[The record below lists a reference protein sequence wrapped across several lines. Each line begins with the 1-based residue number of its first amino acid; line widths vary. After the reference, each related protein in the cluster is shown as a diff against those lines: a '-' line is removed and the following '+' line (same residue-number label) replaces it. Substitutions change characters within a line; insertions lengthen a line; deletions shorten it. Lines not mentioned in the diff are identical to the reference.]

1 MGRLAKLPLG
11 LRILAGLLLGVCVGI
26 AMPAPG
32 IAAWSDNVANVAR
45 VAGQLWLAALQMT
58 VLPLVFALLTTGLSR
73 SPGIS
78 GAGGSIARRTVIVF
92 AVLYSLSIVVA
103 VALNSLLLSIWP
115 VSQGAVTAV
124 QSVSASADPG
134 DVPNASEII
143 VSMVPSNVFSA
154 FAAGAMLPVVLFAIL
169 FGLAMRH
176 VEQMKRERVGEFIDA
191 IAAIMFKIVEWVLFL
206 APLGVFGLVVATV
219 HDTGLA
225 IVWALAGYL
234 RHVLTLVTLILLI
247 AYPVAVLWGRIALAK
262 FAAAVAPSQLVA
274 LSTQSSVGSLPVMLK
289 SAKKLGVADEVAGVT
304 LPLAVSIFRFAGPP
318 VTLTV
323 AAYAAAGA
331 GVPIGIWT
339 LISAAALAM
348 LMEFTAVGL
357 PNQVNIIA
365 INAPVFAAL
374 GAPLG
379 FLPVMLAVETIP
391 DALATTASVSM
402 DVAATT
408 VVDRIGAD

>member
-11 LRILAGLLLGVCVGI
+11 LRILVGLLLGVCIGI
-26 AMPAPG
+26 ALPAANTAP
-32 IAAWSDNVANVAR
+32 WSDSVAYIAR

-58 VLPLVFALLTTGLSR
+58 VLPLVFALLTTGLSG
-73 SPGIS
+73 SPGVS

-92 AVLYSLSIVVA
+92 AILYLLSLVIA
-103 VALNSLLLSIWP
+103 VALNSFLLSIWP

-134 DVPNASEII
+134 EAPNAGEII
-143 VSMVPSNVFSA
+143 VSMVPSNLFGA
-154 FAAGAMLPVVLFAIL
+154 LAAGAMLPVVLFAIL
-169 FGLAMRH
+169 FGLAMRR
-176 VEQMKRERVGEFIDA
+176 VEQAQRDRVSGFIEA
-191 IAAIMFKIVEWVLFL
+191 IAAIMFKIVEWVLLL
-206 APLGVFGLVVATV
+206 APLGVLGLVLATV
-219 HDTGLA
+219 HETGLA
-225 IVWALAGYL
+225 ILWALAGYL
-234 RHVLTLVTLILLI
+234 RHLLTVIAIILLI
-247 AYPVAVLWGRIALAK
+247 AYPVAVLWGRVGLRK
-262 FAAAVAPSQLVA
+262 FAAAAAPSQLVA
-274 LSTQSSVGSLPVMLK
+274 LSTQSSVGSLPVMLE
-289 SAKKLGVADEVAGVT
+289 SAKKLGVSDEVAGVT

-331 GVPIGIWT
+331 GNPVGIWT
-339 LISAAALAM
+339 LIGAAALAL
-348 LMEFTAVGL
+348 LMEFTGVGL

-391 DALATTASVSM
+391 DAVATTGSVSM

-408 VVDRIGAD
+408 VVDRMGAN